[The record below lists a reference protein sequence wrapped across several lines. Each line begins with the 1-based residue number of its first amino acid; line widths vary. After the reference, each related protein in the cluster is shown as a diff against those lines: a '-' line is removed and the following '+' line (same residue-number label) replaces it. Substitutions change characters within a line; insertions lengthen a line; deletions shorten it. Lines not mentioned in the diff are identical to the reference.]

1 MSAAFSIEEM
11 LGLLNRS
18 IIYQM
23 SLNSHE
29 LFHSNLWAWLME
41 QDTAF
46 AELFFPE
53 IANPVKIM
61 REEEHR
67 DITIWEDGR
76 AFVIENKFK
85 SIPTESQL
93 IGYENKLGTKFA
105 RGILTGIRKPSICVG
120 TGVLAHW
127 KFLSYDDIAKGIRRI
142 IDNTTNLDPF
152 TKEVVN
158 AYTGMVELLS
168 KTINEDLSVHRNHVV
183 CFAAPK
189 SNDLYETARL
199 RDLLIKMHTDD
210 FCSSLRNAN
219 QYKELQSD
227 LPEEYKLILNS
238 DFTRK
243 SGLVDICYQKDLTPK
258 HYDFRIGVQ
267 IQGRQFKLFVSKSN
281 QKKGTINA
289 AELFNEYL
297 HRGWFE
303 DYLLHP
309 KRFKSMKTSMS
320 PREDNLYQFNSYV
333 DRSYCFIY
341 QYFDINDDMN
351 DDEIETMIWEYLKEA
366 KQILLQTETGSTLLS

>member
-1 MSAAFSIEEM
+1 MSEAFSVEEM
-11 LGLLNRS
+11 IGLLDKS

-41 QDTAF
+41 QDNAF

-53 IANPVKIM
+53 ISKPVSIK

-67 DITIWEDGR
+67 DITVWEDGK

-127 KFLSYDDIAKGIRRI
+127 KFLSYDDIAKGIRRMTE
-142 IDNTTNLDPF
+142 NGTNLDRF
-152 TKEVVN
+152 TKEVID
-158 AYTGMVELLS
+158 AYIKMVELLS
-168 KTINEDLSVHRNHVV
+168 MTINEDFNSHSNHVV

-189 SNDLYETARL
+189 SNDPFKKARL

-210 FCSSLRNAN
+210 FCSSLRNSN
-219 QYKELQSD
+219 QYKELQHD
-227 LPEEYKLILNS
+227 LPEKYKLILKS

-243 SGLVDICYQKDLTPK
+243 SGLVDICYQKDLTSK
-258 HYDFRIGVQ
+258 HYDLRIGVQ
-267 IQGRQFKLFVSKSN
+267 IQGKQFKLFVSKSN
-281 QKKGTINA
+281 QIKGKINA
-289 AELFNEYL
+289 AELFNKYL
-297 HRGWFE
+297 HYGWFE
-303 DYLLHP
+303 DYCLHP
-309 KRFKSMKTSMS
+309 KLFKGKQTSMS

-366 KQILLQTETGSTLLS
+366 KQILLQN

>member
-1 MSAAFSIEEM
+1 MSEAFSVEEM
-11 LGLLNRS
+11 IGLLDKS

-41 QDTAF
+41 QDNAF

-53 IANPVKIM
+53 ISKPVSIK

-67 DITIWEDGR
+67 DITVWEDGK

-127 KFLSYDDIAKGIRRI
+127 KFLSYDDIAKGIRRMTE
-142 IDNTTNLDPF
+142 NGTNLDRF
-152 TKEVVN
+152 TKEVID
-158 AYTGMVELLS
+158 AYIKMVELLS
-168 KTINEDLSVHRNHVV
+168 MTINEDLNAHSNHVV

-189 SNDLYETARL
+189 SNDPFKKARL

-210 FCSSLRNAN
+210 FCSSLRNSN
-219 QYKELQSD
+219 QYKELQHD
-227 LPEEYKLILNS
+227 LPEKYKLILKS

-243 SGLVDICYQKDLTPK
+243 SGLVDICYQKDLTSK
-258 HYDFRIGVQ
+258 HYDLRIGVQ
-267 IQGRQFKLFVSKSN
+267 IQGKQFKLFVSKSN
-281 QKKGTINA
+281 QIKGKINA
-289 AELFNEYL
+289 AELFNKYL
-297 HRGWFE
+297 HYGWFE
-303 DYLLHP
+303 
-309 KRFKSMKTSMS
+309 
-320 PREDNLYQFNSYV
+320 NSSKGSKLV
-333 DRSYCFIY
+333 CLQEKIIS
-341 QYFDINDDMN
+341 IN
-351 DDEIETMIWEYLKEA
+351 
-366 KQILLQTETGSTLLS
+366 STHM